1 MSDGDDQTSDL
12 SVSFLCGDR
21 EMATCDHQS
30 MLEIEYQWTVS
41 EVCNSWEKVEGDGNG
56 VNRSAFHFSRKSHF
70 TFCSVEIYSAVKTR
84 GRFHAKTSL
93 LQTIL
98 SLTCWKILSS
108 ILNKK
113 FWPCLLFFSVTVVFM
128 LRCISKSSTRS
139 RVRFVFLKKQRAK
152 SNKLQDELAVQ
163 TSNVANLT
171 VERDNLTFGIARM
184 ESERDKW
191 KAIAR
196 ERGAKLADMTE
207 ELQSTTKQL
216 NSTVEQLKLDNRSL
230 TDNHESLWKLQKEN
244 KLTDF
249 SLMVDNKSIQ
259 VHKVVL
265 AMKSKFFA
273 QQFEEHPE
281 KLEYSIEGTTFEAVE
296 QMVEF
301 VYLGD
306 AENFDEHL
314 NELYILSVRFH
325 IDALKEKCVKSLES
339 KLTIETSPEVFILA
353 TKYKDEKLSQIVI
366 DYIQEQNGGKESLYS
381 SNAFYHLLET
391 DVELYKE
398 VAKTL
403 RRSTNQN

>member
-41 EVCNSWEKVEGDGNG
+41 EVCNSWEKVEG
-56 VNRSAFHFSRKSHF
+56 RKRRKSF
-70 TFCSVEIYSAVKTR
+70 SFPFLPKVALYVLFSGDLFGGENAWSISCEDKSAADDFEFNMLEDFKLDTKQEMLALSPFSLTR
-84 GRFHAKTSL
+84 SL
-93 LQTIL
+93 LPMH
-98 SLTCWKILSS
+98 CKIVY
-108 ILNKK
+108 KK
-113 FWPCLLFFSVTVVFM
+113 PCPICFPQKTA
-128 LRCISKSSTRS
+128 REIK
-139 RVRFVFLKKQRAK
+139 
-152 SNKLQDELAVQ
+152 KLQDELAVQ

-184 ESERDKW
+184 ECERDKW

-366 DYIQEQNGGKESLYS
+366 DYKEQNGGKESLYS